1 MIGSTILETLLW
13 GLQVQQWIV
22 IAIILA
28 TFLVLMF
35 SKVRPDM
42 VFVCTIMALNITGVL
57 SVEDS
62 FSGLA
67 NSSVVV
73 VGIMCGVIAGLKYT
87 GALGWMVNTLMG
99 RPKTHGGAIVKMMV
113 PAAFLSAFTSNTATT
128 LLFEGAVKSWARE
141 LRLAPSKL
149 LIPLAYAASIGG
161 MLTMLGSPCNL
172 IILGQYQQAT
182 GESMNLFAPF
192 PVAICCLALGIGV
205 VVLCKNLLPTRK
217 PSEKRSDCD
226 LLKFKTSKKTI
237 VSGCIMV
244 AMIIL
249 SALDIAPLTTCS
261 FLAALF
267 MVICKCCSLEQ
278 VYDEIEWNVLLVFAG
293 SISIGTAVA
302 HVGLDTIAV
311 NQILKICGT
320 QPYIVLAVICLY
332 ASILT
337 EMLSDT
343 ATAALAFP
351 IAYKAATTLGLDPYP
366 FCLALVFAASNN
378 YSTPIATPP
387 NTIVYMSGGYKFL
400 DFARIGL
407 ILKVVMLAA
416 VILLLPVIYP
426 F

>member
-1 MIGSTILETLLW
+1 
-13 GLQVQQWIV
+13 
-22 IAIILA
+22 
-28 TFLVLMF
+28 
-35 SKVRPDM
+35 
-42 VFVCTIMALNITGVL
+42 
-57 SVEDS
+57 
-62 FSGLA
+62 
-67 NSSVVV
+67 
-73 VGIMCGVIAGLKYT
+73 
-87 GALGWMVNTLMG
+87 
-99 RPKTHGGAIVKMMV
+99 
-113 PAAFLSAFTSNTATT
+113 
-128 LLFEGAVKSWARE
+128 
-141 LRLAPSKL
+141 
-149 LIPLAYAASIGG
+149 
-161 MLTMLGSPCNL
+161 
-172 IILGQYQQAT
+172 
-182 GESMNLFAPF
+182 
-192 PVAICCLALGIGV
+192 
-205 VVLCKNLLPTRK
+205 
-217 PSEKRSDCD
+217 
-226 LLKFKTSKKTI
+226 
-237 VSGCIMV
+237 MV

-351 IAYKAATTLGLDPYP
+351 IAYKAATILGLDPYP